1 MDCSWIISN
10 DFVVIYG
17 RGVMQKP
24 YVLIYP
30 IAFQNMPSV
39 QATIN
44 HGGGGY
50 SSIAVEYVTTTQC
63 NFWAFWEGTMYTGES
78 FSYSLFGY

>member
-1 MDCSWIISN
+1 MFSN

-24 YVLIYP
+24 YVLTYP

-44 HGGGGY
+44 HGGEGY
-50 SSIAVEYVTTTQC
+50 SSIAVEYVTTSQC
-63 NFWAFWEGTMYTGES
+63 NFWAFWEGMMYTGES
-78 FSYSLFGY
+78 FSYTLFGY